1 MAKIES
7 LVPVS
12 GVGFRTNN
20 RTDNS
25 HFATQVVHDLLIKI
39 AGLWHDLHPD
49 HPISIG
55 QVSHKGGGS
64 FFPPHH
70 QHQLGVEADM
80 RPLSKDG
87 QDLQLTFSS
96 AQYSRDLTRE
106 FVKLLRSNARMR
118 RVFFNDPTL
127 MAESLTSHAAG
138 HDNHLHL
145 WFEDSQASTPGV
157 LSDGDE
163 GEDVKRLQEKLI
175 AAGFPIKGGADRKF
189 GTHTED
195 AVRAFQTA
203 HPPLT
208 ANGIADEAT
217 QSALGL

>member
-1 MAKIES
+1 MATIES

-25 HFATQVVHDLLIKI
+25 HFATQVIHDLLIKI

-55 QVSHKGGGS
+55 QISHKGGGD
-64 FFPPHH
+64 FPPHH
-70 QHQLGVEADM
+70 QHKLGVEADM

-87 QDLQLTFSS
+87 QDLHLTFSS
-96 AQYSRDLTRE
+96 AEYNQDLTRE
-106 FVKLLRSNARMR
+106 FVKFLRSNARVHQ
-118 RVFFNDPTL
+118 VFFNDPKL
-127 MAESLTSHAAG
+127 IKESLTHHAGG
-138 HDNHLHL
+138 HDDHLHL
-145 WFEDSQASTPGV
+145 WFEDVQESTPRV
-157 LSDGDE
+157 LSNFTKGD
-163 GEDVKRLQEKLI
+163 DVKRFQEKLI
-175 AAGFPIKGGADRKF
+175 AAGFPIEGGADGKF
-189 GTHTED
+189 GKNTED

-203 HPPLT
+203 HPPLP

>member
-12 GVGFRTNN
+12 GIGFRTNN

-39 AGLWHDLHPD
+39 AGLWHELHPD

-55 QVSHKGGGS
+55 QISHKGGGK
-64 FFPPHH
+64 FPPHK

-87 QDLQLTFSS
+87 RDLQLTFRS
-96 AQYSRDLTRE
+96 AEYSQDLTRE
-106 FVKLLRSNARMR
+106 FVTFLRSNARMR
-118 RVFFNDPTL
+118 KVFFNDGQL
-127 MAESLTSHAAG
+127 IKESLTSHADA

-145 WFEDSQASTPGV
+145 WFEDEQESTPRV
-157 LSDGDE
+157 LRNFTKGD
-163 GEDVKRLQEKLI
+163 DVKRFQEKLI
-175 AAGFPIKGGADRKF
+175 AAGFPIEGGADGGF
-189 GTHTED
+189 GKHTED

>member
-1 MAKIES
+1 MANIES

-25 HFATQVVHDLLIKI
+25 HFATQVIHDLLIKI

-55 QVSHKGGGS
+55 QISHKGGGS

-70 QHQLGVEADM
+70 QHKFGVEADM

-87 QDLQLTFSS
+87 QDIHLTFGS
-96 AQYSRDLTRE
+96 AEYSQDLTRE
-106 FVKLLRSNARMR
+106 FVKFLRSNARVHQ
-118 RVFFNDPTL
+118 VFFNDPRL
-127 MAESLTSHAAG
+127 IEESLTHHAGG
-138 HDNHLHL
+138 HDDHLHL
-145 WFEDSQASTPGV
+145 WFEDVQESAPRV
-157 LSDGDE
+157 LSNFTKGD
-163 GEDVKRLQEKLI
+163 DVKRFQEKLI
-175 AAGFPIKGGADRKF
+175 AAGFPIEGGADGKF
-189 GTHTED
+189 GKNTED

-203 HPPLT
+203 HPPLP

>member
-1 MAKIES
+1 MANIES

-55 QVSHKGGGS
+55 QISHKGGGK
-64 FFPPHH
+64 FPPHK
-70 QHQLGVEADM
+70 QHKRGVEADM

-96 AQYSRDLTRE
+96 AQYSQDLTRE
-106 FVKLLRSNARMR
+106 FVKFLKSNAKMHK
-118 RVFFNDPTL
+118 VFFNDPKL
-127 MAESLTSHAAG
+127 LAEGVTDHADA
-138 HDNHLHL
+138 HNNHLHL
-145 WFEDSQASTPGV
+145 WFEDVQDSAPRV
-157 LSDGDE
+157 LRNFTKGD
-163 GEDVKRLQEKLI
+163 DVKRFQEKLI
-175 AAGFPIKGGADRKF
+175 AAGFPIEGGADGKF
-189 GTHTED
+189 GQHTED